1 MKYGERL
8 DAALRVKGLKQKQL
22 AALTGVKVGSISKIV
37 RGDQDRSSFDG
48 KFAVVLDVHAKWLS
62 DGDED
67 YAPAWLSE
75 YMANKNQAKPK
86 EKTDNSLHKI
96 GAYIGIKNI
105 NMPVDSAALK
115 QILLTPFNMLTE
127 REKGVRVGKE
137 FIKAYFGA
145 SDDQAWLID
154 WVLLTEAPSKD
165 VRLTALKKIV
175 SRAEELIMKEGN
187 GENEPIK
194 SNTTA

>member
-8 DAALRVKGLKQKQL
+8 DAALRFKGLKQKQL

-48 KFAVVLDVHAKWLS
+48 KFAVALDVHAKWLS

-67 YAPAWLSE
+67 YAPHWLQEFLS
-75 YMANKNQAKPK
+75 NKSKKRIDGNQGN
-86 EKTDNSLHKI
+86 TLHKI
-96 GAYIGIKNI
+96 GAYIGIKNTDLA
-105 NMPVDSAALK
+105 VDSAALK

-175 SRAEELIMKEGN
+175 SRAEELILKEGN